1 MKEMPKSY
9 DHQGV
14 EDRLYEKWEK
24 NGYFHAEPNPDK
36 EPYCIVIP
44 PPNITGQLHIGH
56 AIDETLQDAL
66 IRYKRMA
73 GFETLWLPGT
83 DHASIATEVKIIE
96 QMAKEG
102 LDKRD
107 IGREAFLRRAWDWK
121 KEYGGRIVKQLRKL
135 GASCD
140 WDRER
145 FTMDEGCS
153 KAVTKVFVDLYNK
166 GLIYRGDRI
175 INWCPHCKTALSD
188 AEVEYEEQQSHLWHV
203 RYDAPDKSYSITVAT
218 TRPETI
224 LGDTAIAV
232 HPDDERYAGIVGK
245 TVVIPVVGR
254 EIPIVADGRIV
265 KQLRKLGASCDWDRE
280 RFTMDEGCSKAVTKV
295 FVDLYNKGLIYR
307 GDRIINWCP
316 HCKTALSDAEVEYE
330 EQQSH
335 LWHVRYDAPDK
346 SYSITVATTRPETIL
361 GDTAIAVHP
370 DDERYAGIVG
380 KTVVIPVV
388 GREIPIV
395 ADEYVEK
402 EFGTGAVKITPAHD
416 PNDFEVG
423 VRCNLPVMRVF
434 TDDGHINELGGAYE
448 GLTTMECRKKL
459 VADIEAAGNLVKI
472 EPYGHNVGTC
482 YRCHSTV
489 EPLVSKQWF
498 VSMKPLAKPAIDV
511 VKSGEVKFVPERFD
525 KTYYNWMENIRDW
538 CISRQLWWGHR
549 IPAYYCDD
557 CGETIVAESA
567 PACCPKCGGHVHQ
580 DEDVLDTW
588 FSSGMWPFSTLGW
601 PEHTKELE
609 YFYPTST
616 LVTGYDIIFF
626 WVARMIVFGME
637 VMHQK
642 PFSHVYIHGLVRD
655 ELGRKMSKS
664 LGNGVDPLEIIKQ
677 YGADSLRFSLVTGNG
692 AGGDMRFGT
701 KKVEAARNFCN
712 KLYNATRF
720 VLMNIGDAEVG
731 EIDIAKLDIADKWLL
746 NRLNTIIREITAN
759 MDGFDLNL
767 AAQKIYDFVWTEFC
781 DWYIEL
787 AKPRMNGDDEEQK
800 ANVRAILCRALTDSL
815 KLLHPFMPF
824 ITEELYLNLPNSEE
838 TIMRSAWPTAQA
850 EWDFPEEA
858 ETMEEVMDLIRATR
872 NIRAEMSVAPSRK
885 LSMTLVTHGAKAEA
899 LEASIPYIMKL
910 AGAEHVA
917 IQQDKTGIP
926 ENAVSAVAQ
935 AAEAFIP
942 LSDLIDV
949 DKERE
954 RLNKEAA
961 KVRADIERSSGKL
974 NNAGFVAKAPEKVI
988 AEERKKLA
996 AAEDMLGKLEAR
1008 LEQLNKM

>member
-107 IGREAFLRRAWDWK
+107 IGREAFLQRAWDWK
-121 KEYGGRIVKQLRKL
+121 KEYG
-135 GASCD
+135 
-140 WDRER
+140 
-145 FTMDEGCS
+145 
-153 KAVTKVFVDLYNK
+153 
-166 GLIYRGDRI
+166 
-175 INWCPHCKTALSD
+175 
-188 AEVEYEEQQSHLWHV
+188 
-203 RYDAPDKSYSITVAT
+203 
-218 TRPETI
+218 
-224 LGDTAIAV
+224 
-232 HPDDERYAGIVGK
+232 
-245 TVVIPVVGR
+245 
-254 EIPIVADGRIV
+254 GRIV

-731 EIDIAKLDIADKWLL
+731 EIDITKLDIADKWLL

-974 NNAGFVAKAPEKVI
+974 NNAGFVAKAPEKII